1 MLLPRPLREGGGGAI
16 GSYYATSTPSPRA
29 GSSLSTTPLYFSRYL
44 SIRIRGSIIANA
56 TSDSSV
62 PTMVRNE

>member
-1 MLLPRPLREGGGGAI
+1 MLLPRPLREGGRAI
-16 GSYYATSTPSPRA
+16 GSYYATSTSGEQFP
-29 GSSLSTTPLYFSRYL
+29 TPHMLYL